1 MTNIFLIQISSRE
14 EESGASFDMFLDGA
28 QRLVVKRVALVPIKS
43 FFPSKKFSL
52 HSFHKLENCWLGKAA
67 SVVSTPPKG
76 PPSMITTFFTSIHVR
91 SSLIRVFPTTTAI
104 FFKIPPKVVSFFTI
118 RTTLFTRPCQQTFAR
133 HFVLDLYK
141 IL

>member
-1 MTNIFLIQISSRE
+1 MVGGQKCGGGLEILLPSSRATHT
-14 EESGASFDMFLDGA
+14 S
-28 QRLVVKRVALVPIKS
+28 RVPIKS

-104 FFKIPPKVVSFFTI
+104 FFKIPPKVVPFFTI
-118 RTTLFTRPCQQTFAR
+118 RTALFTRTMPANIRSTFC
-133 HFVLDLYK
+133 VGSLYNS
-141 IL
+141 LRTGAQ